1 MKTIELITEFT
12 EAEAE
17 RFFLSHNVRVFEK
30 AEPALFGDGKTIKM
44 VENPTNNYTYTLERA
59 FVAVMGART
68 KQLMLQETDNL
79 TIFNTLNKLK

>member
-1 MKTIELITEFT
+1 MKSIELITEFT

-30 AEPALFGDGKTIKM
+30 PEPGLFDTGRTVKM
-44 VENPTNNYTYTLERA
+44 IENPTNNYTYPLERA

-68 KQLMLQETDNL
+68 KQLLLQETDNL